1 MPVLILL
8 IILDLAIIGWVLY
21 VGIRD
26 THAIV
31 EGAHGIPDVKSPE
44 VQAKIEPATAAV
56 SAAPATPVDTRFIRA
71 ERGEQ
76 QSVSEPVQAS
86 SGEAVVQIRPPKPE
100 EGGGNAGENA

>member
-44 VQAKIEPATAAV
+44 VQAKIEPAAV
-56 SAAPATPVDTRFIRA
+56 STAPATPVDMRFIRA
-71 ERGEQ
+71 ERGT
-76 QSVSEPVQAS
+76 SES
-86 SGEAVVQIRPPKPE
+86 SEDVVQVRPPKPD
-100 EGGGNAGENA
+100 EGSGNAGENA